1 MCCFPFGCSP
11 DLIAP
16 RDGGENRHGAF
27 CFGHAAHAFRTWGV
41 LKSSWGVLVLVMGR
55 FAAGV
60 CRKGGKEKIVEL
72 GMVRHDCGDRFGKCD
87 SNLSFEL
94 DMV

>member
-1 MCCFPFGCSP
+1 M
-11 DLIAP
+11 
-16 RDGGENRHGAF
+16 RR
-27 CFGHAAHAFRTWGV
+27 
-41 LKSSWGVLVLVMGR
+41 R

-87 SNLSFEL
+87 SNLSVEL